1 MKVLFIGGTGT
12 ISSAC
17 IREALDQGIEV
28 YVYNRGTHNEELPE
42 GVHALKG
49 DIRDRSTTVKA
60 LAGYRFDVVINWV
73 AFTEEHVVQDIEL
86 FSGKIGQY
94 IFISSAS
101 AYSKPPAHTYVT
113 EGTLLRNPYWEY
125 SRNKIVCEE
134 RLIEAWRD
142 TGFPITIVRPSHTYG
157 DKMIPSIFDG
167 GPTVVDRIL
176 NGKQVI
182 VPGDGT
188 NRWTLTHNS
197 DFAKGF
203 TGLLGNL
210 SAVGE
215 AFHITSDEA
224 LTWDQVHQIIGIKLG
239 RPVEIVHI
247 PADYICARYPEFTG
261 PLKGDK
267 IHTALFDNTKIKRLV
282 PAFRCTTP
290 FHIGVEASLKRL
302 QNHPEENV
310 INADL
315 NSKLDDLL
323 KHYPSSAENNK

>member
-17 IREALDQGIEV
+17 IREAVRKGIEV
-28 YVYNRGTHNEELPE
+28 FVYNRGSHNDELPE
-42 GVHALKG
+42 EVHALQG
-49 DIRDRSTTVKA
+49 DIRDRSHTVKA
-60 LAGYRFDVVINWV
+60 LAGYRFDVVVNWV
-73 AFTEEHVVQDIEL
+73 AFNEEHVSQDIEM
-86 FSGKIGQY
+86 FTGKVGQY
-94 IFISSAS
+94 VFISSAS
-101 AYSKPPAHTYVT
+101 AYSKPPASTFVT

-125 SRNKIVCEE
+125 SRNKIACEE

-157 DKMIPSIFDG
+157 EKMIPSIFDR
-167 GPTVVDRIL
+167 GPTIVDRIM
-176 NGKQVI
+176 NGKPII

-188 NRWTLTHNS
+188 SRWTLTHNS

-203 TGLLGNL
+203 VGLLGHP
-210 SAVGE
+210 AAIGE

-224 LTWDQVHQIIGIKLG
+224 FTWDQVHQIIGTKLG
-239 RPVEIVHI
+239 RPVEIVHM

-282 PAFRCTTP
+282 PAFQCTTP
-290 FHIGVEASLKRL
+290 FNVGIEASLHRL
-302 QNHPEENV
+302 QEQPDENV
-310 INADL
+310 INEDL
-315 NSKLDDLL
+315 NSKLDDLI
-323 KHYPSSAENNK
+323 KRYKASVEPKE

>member
-17 IREALDQGIEV
+17 IREALRRGFEV
-28 YVYNRGTHNEELPE
+28 YVYNRGNHNEELPE

-49 DIRDRSTTVKA
+49 DIRDRSTTVKV

-73 AFTEEHVVQDIEL
+73 AFTQEHVAQDIEM
-86 FSGKIGQY
+86 FSGKLGQY

-101 AYSKPPAHTYVT
+101 AYSKPPAAPYVT

-125 SRNKIVCEE
+125 SREKIACEG
-134 RLIEAWRD
+134 RLTEAWRE
-142 TGFPITIVRPSHTYG
+142 TGFPVTIVRPSHTYG
-157 DKMIPSIFDG
+157 EKMVPSIFDR
-167 GPTVVDRIL
+167 GPTIVDRIL
-176 NGKQVI
+176 NGRPVI

-188 NRWTLTHNS
+188 SRWTLTHNS

-203 TGLLGNL
+203 VGLLGNPA
-210 SAVGE
+210 AVGE

-224 LTWDQVHQIIGIKLG
+224 LTWDQVHQIIGTKLG
-239 RPVEIVHI
+239 RPVEIVHMS
-247 PADYICARYPEFTG
+247 ADYICARYPEFTG

-282 PAFRCTTP
+282 PDFRCTTP
-290 FHIGVEASLKRL
+290 FHLGIEAPLQRL
-302 QNHPEENV
+302 HTRPEENV
-310 INADL
+310 INKEL

-323 KHYPSSAENNK
+323 KHYKATVEGA